1 MLNKFVIWF
10 LIIFIALPANSGTFN
25 KKNIIV
31 NKIKRSYITKFPNN
45 YDTDKKIPLII
56 ALHGNGSNW
65 KKFNRVTTRN
75 TLEKE
80 ANRNDML
87 LIFPEGKDNHWSDGR
102 EKHSPAQQKYD
113 DVKFISELIDLA
125 IDKYNVNPDKV
136 FVTGMS
142 NGGFMAIRLAI
153 ELTEKIS
160 AVVSVSAQM
169 SLKIQFLQLDKP
181 ISFMLINGTD
191 DPIVP
196 YHGGEMKPFKFSKS
210 RGKVLSSTQ
219 TINYFVEN
227 NKCKKPAVSSSQD
240 HNKFDMT
247 TLDITEYKECND
259 NTHVTLIKING
270 GGHTWPGGRQYLPAG
285 LIGHLSK
292 EVNAS
297 KLLVDFFLANSR

>member
-1 MLNKFVIWF
+1 MNKFIIWL
-10 LIIFIALPANSGTFN
+10 LIIFVAFPANSGTFN
-25 KKNIIV
+25 EKNIMV
-31 NKIKRSYITKFPNN
+31 NKIKRSYVTKFPNS
-45 YDTDKKIPLII
+45 YDVDQKIPLII
-56 ALHGNGSNW
+56 ALHGGGSNW
-65 KKFNRVTTRN
+65 KKFNRATTRN

-80 ANRNDML
+80 ANRNNML
-87 LIFPEGKDNHWSDGR
+87 LIFPEGKNNHWSDGR
-102 EKHSPAQQKYD
+102 EKHLQGQQTYD

-125 IDKYNVNPDKV
+125 IDKYNVDPDKV

-160 AVVSVSAQM
+160 AVVSISAQM

-181 ISFMLINGTD
+181 ISFMLINGTN

-196 YHGGEMKPFKFSKS
+196 YHGGEMKLFKLPKS

-219 TINYFVEN
+219 TINYFVKN
-227 NKCKKPAVSSSQD
+227 NKCAKPAVRSSQD

-247 TLDITEYKECND
+247 TLDITEYKECKG
-259 NTHVTLIKING
+259 NTQVTLIKVNS
-270 GGHTWPGGRQYLPAG
+270 GGHTWPGGRQYLPVA
-285 LIGHLSK
+285 LIGHVSK

-297 KLLVDFFLANSR
+297 KLLVDFFLANSK